1 MKNTLK
7 MCYLYHKYIINIIEI
22 VLSLVLNYV
31 NSLEWDAKKHI

>member
-1 MKNTLK
+1 
-7 MCYLYHKYIINIIEI
+7 MCYLYHKYTQIYNKYIEI